1 MSKRTELGCQT
12 GPSTV
17 VLASKPA
24 SACLLRLAMGVANPP
39 GAVVAAFF
47 HPRQL
52 EGPHW
57 TILEPNDHPPC
68 ALIL

>member
-1 MSKRTELGCQT
+1 MSKMTELGCQT

-39 GAVVAAFF
+39 GAVLVAPQATWKD
-47 HPRQL
+47 HI
-52 EGPHW
+52 GPFW
-57 TILEPNDHPPC
+57 SLTVCL
-68 ALIL
+68 L